1 VKGRFLY
8 NTGRITMVILAMFI
22 FGCAAAPPKLTP
34 DKGPETV
41 PASGFPKGPEK
52 VPVSGFPKGS
62 EKDPFLGFPE
72 RYRQQAIEYEK
83 NNDLPKA
90 LQCWEI
96 VKAFQPINEEA
107 IQKTTAL
114 RVQIKILADQHF
126 KKGLSYYQNRS
137 IPEARKEFL
146 LTLYHDPD
154 HTESLSYLKNKL
166 IEAGYISYEV
176 MPGDTLREIAK
187 KIYNDPQK
195 DVLIAYFND
204 LEKDPKLTPKT
215 TLRLPVLDVPQ
226 IQPAPQPAEIPMD
239 PKEILDEPK
248 EAPIEAKETKEEK
261 MAKAVAYF
269 KANKFKETASIAGEI
284 LLSDPSNKEARDLT
298 NASHYQMGKALHQ
311 EKKYR
316 ETLEQL
322 GLVDPKYRDVRE
334 WIISVKRQLAEVY
347 YINGIKYYTQEKLD
361 QAIQEWRE
369 TLKLNPQHPKAKV
382 DIENA
387 QKLLQKLKN
396 IK

>member
-1 VKGRFLY
+1 VKGRFFY
-8 NTGRITMVILAMFI
+8 NTGRITLVILAMFV
-22 FGCAAAPPKLTP
+22 FGCAAAPPKPTP
-34 DKGPETV
+34 DKGLET
-41 PASGFPKGPEK
+41 
-52 VPVSGFPKGS
+52 
-62 EKDPFLGFPE
+62 DPFSGFPE
-72 RYRQQAIEYEK
+72 RYRRQAIEHEK

-96 VKAFQPINEEA
+96 VKAFQPIQEEA

-114 RVQIKILADQHF
+114 RVRIKTLAEQHF

-146 LTLYHDPD
+146 FTLYYNPD
-154 HTESLSYLKNKL
+154 HSESLSYLKNKL
-166 IEAGYISYEV
+166 IEADFISYDV
-176 MPGDTLREIAK
+176 MPGDNLREIAK

-195 DVLIAYFND
+195 DFLVAYFND
-204 LEKDPKLTPKT
+204 LGKDPKLTPKT

-226 IQPAPQPAEIPMD
+226 TQPAPQPREMPMD
-239 PKEILDEPK
+239 PKEILGEPK
-248 EAPIEAKETKEEK
+248 EAPKEVKETKEEK

-269 KANKFKETASIAGEI
+269 KANKLKETASITEEI
-284 LLSDPSNKEARDLT
+284 LLSDHSNKEARDLT
-298 NASHYQMGKALHQ
+298 NASYYQMGKALHQ

-316 ETLEQL
+316 EALEQL
-322 GLVDPKYRDVRE
+322 SRVDPKYRDVRE
-334 WIISVKRQLAEVY
+334 WIVSVKRQLAEVH

-369 TLKLNPQHPKAKV
+369 TLNLNPQHPKAKG

-387 QKLLQKLKN
+387 QRLLQMLKD

>member
-1 VKGRFLY
+1 MKGRFLY
-8 NTGRITMVILAMFI
+8 NTGRITLVILAMFI
-22 FGCAAAPPKLTP
+22 FGCAAAPPKPTP
-34 DKGPETV
+34 DKGPETA
-41 PASGFPKGPEK
+41 PFSGFPERPETD
-52 VPVSGFPKGS
+52 PFSGFS
-62 EKDPFLGFPE
+62 E

-83 NNDLPKA
+83 QNDLPKA

-96 VKAFQPINEEA
+96 VEAFQPIHEEA

-114 RVQIKILADQHF
+114 RVQIKTLADQHF

-137 IPEARKEFL
+137 IPEAHKEFL
-146 LTLYHDPD
+146 LTLYYNPD

-166 IEAGYISYEV
+166 IEADYISYEV

-195 DVLIAYFND
+195 DFLIAYFND
-204 LEKDPKLTPKT
+204 LGKDPKLTPKT

-226 IQPAPQPAEIPMD
+226 TQPAPQPREMPMD
-239 PKEILDEPK
+239 PKEILGEPK
-248 EAPIEAKETKEEK
+248 EAPKEVKETKEEK

-269 KANKFKETASIAGEI
+269 KANKFKETASITEEI

-298 NASHYQMGKALHQ
+298 NASYYQMGKALHQ
-311 EKKYR
+311 GKKYR
-316 ETLEQL
+316 EALEQL
-322 GLVDPKYRDVRE
+322 SRVDPKYRDVRDR
-334 WIISVKRQLAEVY
+334 IVSVKRQLAEVH

-369 TLKLNPQHPKAKV
+369 TLNLNPQHPKAKG

-387 QKLLQKLKN
+387 QRLLQMLKD